1 MKITI
6 LVENTKIPDSDVIAE
21 EGFCAYIEAD
31 GISILFDTGLS
42 GIFFKNAQKLGLTLQ
57 PDYLILSHG
66 HRDHTGGL
74 TEIIKNPFDPHPVC
88 IGHPDLFLPK
98 IKGTEEFGSPVSK
111 EAVSSVLKLRL
122 SEKPVWISD
131 NFVFLGEIPR
141 CHLHEPVEGGRKRIK
156 NGIPE
161 TDTLPDDSALVY
173 IAEDGLVIISGCA
186 HSGICNI
193 TDYAAEI
200 TGIKKISAIIGGLH
214 LYGANQQRI
223 DETIRF
229 LKEKEISELYICHCT
244 GPDAIRSFTGSLP
257 VRPCGCGSVILL

>member
-6 LVENTKIPDSDVIAE
+6 LVENRKIPDSDVIAE

-42 GIFFKNAQKLGLTLQ
+42 GIFLKNAQKLGLTLR
-57 PDYLILSHG
+57 PDYLVLSHG

-74 TEIIKNPFDPHPVC
+74 PEIIKNPFDPHPVC

-98 IKGTEEFGSPVSK
+98 IKGTEEFGCPVSE
-111 EAVSSVLKLRL
+111 EAASSVLKLRL
-122 SEKPVWISD
+122 SEKPLWISD
-131 NFVFLGEIPR
+131 KFVFLGEIPR
-141 CHLHEPVEGGRKRIK
+141 RHAYEPVEKGRMRIK
-156 NGIPE
+156 NGITE
-161 TDTLPDDSALVY
+161 ADTLPDDSALVY
-173 IAEDGLVIISGCA
+173 IAEDGLVIISGCS

-193 TDYAAEI
+193 TDYAGEI

-223 DETIRF
+223 AETIRF
-229 LKEKEISELYICHCT
+229 LKEKEISELYSCHCT
-244 GPDAIRSFTGSLP
+244 GLLANRAFAKSLP
-257 VRPCGCGSVILL
+257 LRPCGCGSVILL